1 MAKRLL
7 SSGRLVALGSALGA
21 AYIRLAYNT
30 SKVRRDPPDTDTKL
44 FAEHPQIFAM
54 WHGQFGMLPKIKP
67 DRPADVA
74 AMVARH
80 GDAELIAGVLSR
92 FGMSLIR
99 GAGAGYRRRNRGGAA
114 ALRGALKAL
123 EQGTTVAMTADVAP
137 GPARK
142 AGNGIVMLAK
152 LSGRPIVP
160 CAMATSRYI
169 TLNNWSAFTI
179 NLPFSRL
186 GIVVGDPIRVPED
199 ADSAALEA
207 ARISV
212 ERGLNQATARAY
224 ELAGAIDPLLPAVQV
239 KDAPKPAFALRAY
252 RALTRYAAPVA
263 PLLLAWRTRIGK
275 EESARRGERYGE
287 ASMPRPSGFLVWFHA
302 ASVGEANAV
311 LPVIDAIAAD
321 HPEIRLL
328 LTTGTVTSA
337 KLARTR
343 LPKGAVHQYVPL
355 DNQDYVRRFL
365 KHWQPDLAVFVE
377 SEIWPNLVLETN
389 VLNIPLVL
397 VNGRMSFR
405 SFRRWRNRPGLSRPL
420 FSAFGLVLAQNE
432 RFAQRFTALGAAR
445 AVPVGN
451 LKIDAPPPPVDLAA
465 HKTLSAA
472 LAGRSVWL
480 AASTH
485 PGEDDIAA
493 VAHLAMKGARPDLL
507 TIIVPRH
514 PDRGPFI
521 ARLLTNA
528 NLKVALRSE
537 GKLPDASTDIY
548 VADTIGELGL
558 FYNLVPV
565 AFVGGSLVPHGGQNP
580 MEAIKLGAAVVT
592 GPHWRNFA
600 DAYEELLASGG
611 CAQVSEANDLATAVL
626 LLLEDA
632 QARARMLARAEGT
645 IARMGGALPRTIA
658 EIERFL
664 PPRATLL
671 HAS

>member
-1 MAKRLL
+1 MAP
-7 SSGRLVALGSALGA
+7 
-21 AYIRLAYNT
+21 AYIRLVYNT
-30 SKVRRDPPDTDTKL
+30 SEVRRDPPDTDAKL
-44 FAEHPQIFAM
+44 FSEHPQIFAM

-92 FGMSLIR
+92 FGMRLIR

-114 ALRGALKAL
+114 ALRESLKAL
-123 EQGTTVAMTADVAP
+123 QQGTTVAMTADVAP

-160 CAMATSRYI
+160 CAMATSRYL

-179 NLPFSRL
+179 NLPFSKL
-186 GIVVGDPIRVPED
+186 GIVVGDPIWVPED

-207 ARISV
+207 ARIAV

-275 EESARRGERYGE
+275 EEPARRPERYGE
-287 ASMPRPSGFLVWFHA
+287 ASVPRPSGFLVWFHA

-311 LPVIDAIAAD
+311 LPVIDAIAAE

-337 KLARTR
+337 KLARAR

-377 SEIWPNLVLETN
+377 LEIWPNLVLETN
-389 VLNIPLVL
+389 ALNVPLVL

-432 RFAQRFTALGAAR
+432 RFAQRFTALGTPRTVA
-445 AVPVGN
+445 VGN
-451 LKIDAPPPPVDLAA
+451 LKADAPPPPVDLAG
-465 HKTLSAA
+465 HKKLAAA
-472 LAGRSVWL
+472 LAGRTVWL

-493 VAHLAMKGARPDLL
+493 VAHLAMKGARQTSSPSSCRGIRSEGRSSRELL
-507 TIIVPRH
+507 TS
-514 PDRGPFI
+514 
-521 ARLLTNA
+521 A

-537 GKLPDASTDIY
+537 GKLPDAGTDIY
-548 VADTIGELGL
+548 IADTIGELGL

-565 AFVGGSLVPHGGQNP
+565 ALIGGSLVPHGGQNP
-580 MEAIKLGAAVVT
+580 VEAIKLGAAVVT

-611 CAQVSEANDLATAVL
+611 CGAGERCEQSRHH
-626 LLLEDA
+626 
-632 QARARMLARAEGT
+632 RAAA
-645 IARMGGALPRTIA
+645 A
-658 EIERFL
+658 
-664 PPRATLL
+664 
-671 HAS
+671 